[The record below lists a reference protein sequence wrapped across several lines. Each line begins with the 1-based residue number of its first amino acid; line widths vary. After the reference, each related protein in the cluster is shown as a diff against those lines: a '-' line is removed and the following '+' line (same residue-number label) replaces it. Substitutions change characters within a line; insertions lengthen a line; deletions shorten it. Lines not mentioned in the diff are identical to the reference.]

1 MLDEVDLVDVT
12 ARDRSAHLL
21 DGLPILVRAP
31 VSRPGADARTLAV
44 VRLPAWSRSARMAQ
58 AASGRLG
65 HGSGG
70 GGWRVRRI
78 DCESP

>member
-12 ARDRSAHLL
+12 ARDRSAYLL

-44 VRLPAWSRSARMAQ
+44 V
-58 AASGRLG
+58 G
-65 HGSGG
+65 
-70 GGWRVRRI
+70 
-78 DCESP
+78 